1 MVSLMC
7 VKERVSKNVFMCQQG
22 ANVNVFPTLCVWLCF
37 KLSLCVKQSV
47 SINLAHGTLVHAL
60 ALLWMRQN
68 HVDVGTVHV
77 TTAASLRG
85 SMLTST

>member
-22 ANVNVFPTLCVWLCF
+22 VSVNVFPTLCVWLCF
-37 KLSLCVKQSV
+37 KLSLCVKQGV

-68 HVDVGTVHV
+68 RVDVGTVYV